1 MCVYIYN
8 IGLDCPHPPYPPL
21 PKKPCCYPTPHTI
34 SWPLHDIVITNFV
47 WCIAYKRE
55 TEKGIVYCV
64 IIVQ

>member
-34 SWPLHDIVITNFV
+34 SWP
-47 WCIAYKRE
+47 
-55 TEKGIVYCV
+55 
-64 IIVQ
+64 